1 MKFWCAVSIHG
12 SQLFASMVRFCL
24 VYQLRLDKDQTM
36 AAKKKTS
43 AKRSKSNNSTPRNEL
58 RQAGAADI
66 SADESYK
73 KGQSPSASTRAT
85 SSNKR
90 YRAAE
95 AKFPERNRTTADY
108 TAMMR
113 KAGVTAAWMVPK
125 TKPRRGTR

>member
-1 MKFWCAVSIHG
+1 
-12 SQLFASMVRFCL
+12 
-24 VYQLRLDKDQTM
+24 M
-36 AAKKKTS
+36 AMKKKAP
-43 AKRSKSNNSTPRNEL
+43 AKRGKSNNSTPRNEL
-58 RQAGAADI
+58 RQSGAADI
-66 SADESYK
+66 SASESYK

-108 TAMMR
+108 NAMFRTAGITPGYR
-113 KAGVTAAWMVPK
+113 VSK

>member
-1 MKFWCAVSIHG
+1 
-12 SQLFASMVRFCL
+12 
-24 VYQLRLDKDQTM
+24 M
-36 AAKKKTS
+36 AAKKKAP
-43 AKRSKSNNSTPRNEL
+43 AKRNKSNNSTPRNEL
-58 RQAGAADI
+58 RQSGAADI
-66 SADESYK
+66 SANESYK

-85 SSNKR
+85 SSGKR

-108 TAMMR
+108 TAMFR